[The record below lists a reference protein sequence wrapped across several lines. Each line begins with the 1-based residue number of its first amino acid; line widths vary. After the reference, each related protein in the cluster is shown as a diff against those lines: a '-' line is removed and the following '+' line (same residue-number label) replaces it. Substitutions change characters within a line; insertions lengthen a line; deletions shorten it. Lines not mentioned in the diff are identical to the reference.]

1 MIDLSQ
7 ELIFSLILRSLAIG
21 AMLGFLYESVRIVK
35 MIIGTGKKGIIRK
48 AVYSVFLGFT
58 DFIFCLLSA
67 SVAILLTY
75 NLSGGVFRG
84 VVYLCMALGLLLY
97 RLTVGKF
104 MYRIELVL
112 TVFFK
117 KVIKTVLKI
126 FFVPIRAIFLLF
138 VRLYGL
144 TIGKIIGKI
153 KCKAEQRRQERKKAL
168 EEEEANANKSLCEP
182 MCEKEEDKNV
192 CKREGYKKEG
202 RISFGGRRAS

>member
-21 AMLGFLYESVRIVK
+21 ALLGLAYESVRIFK
-35 MIIGTGKKGIIRK
+35 MLIGIAKGGRFRK
-48 AVYSVFLGFT
+48 AVSTVFLFVT
-58 DFIFCLLSA
+58 DLVFCLFSA
-67 SVAILLTY
+67 STAILLTY
-75 NLSGGVFRG
+75 NVSGGVFRG
-84 VVYLCMALGLLLY
+84 CVYLCMALGLLLY
-97 RLTVGKF
+97 RLTVGRILYK
-104 MYRIELVL
+104 IELVL
-112 TVFFK
+112 TEFIK

-126 FFVPIRAIFLLF
+126 LFVPVRAIFLLF
-138 VRLYGL
+138 VKLYGL

-202 RISFGGRRAS
+202 RISFGGHRAS

>member
-21 AMLGFLYESVRIVK
+21 AMLGFLYESVRILK
-35 MIIGTGKKGIIRK
+35 MLIGTGRKGGFRRI
-48 AVYSVFLGFT
+48 VYSVFLGFT
-58 DFIFCLLSA
+58 DFLFCLLSA

-84 VVYLCMALGLLLY
+84 CVYLCMALGLLLY
-97 RLTVGKF
+97 RLTMGSIL
-104 MYRIELVL
+104 YRVELRL
-112 TVFFK
+112 IGFLK

-126 FFVPIRAIFLLF
+126 IFAPFRAIFLLF

-153 KCKAEQRRQERKKAL
+153 KCKVDQRRQERKKAL
-168 EEEEANANKSLCEP
+168 EEEESNVNRSLCEP
-182 MCEKEEDKNV
+182 MCEKEEDRNV